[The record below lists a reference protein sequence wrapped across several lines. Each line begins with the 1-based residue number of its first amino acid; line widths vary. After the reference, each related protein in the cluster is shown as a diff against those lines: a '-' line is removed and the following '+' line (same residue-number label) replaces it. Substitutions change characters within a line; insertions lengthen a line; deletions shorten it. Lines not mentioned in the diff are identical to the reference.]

1 MVLNMHPPMK
11 NLVLPV
17 ETAARE
23 LDAKLL
29 LACVA
34 AERGYSAFVG
44 FQNEIRSHIAAI
56 PRGVYIGKGF
66 ASRKARFLRIL
77 KGLGFIITAWDEEG
91 LVHPAAEIYAKRRIS
106 AESLAF
112 LDGIFSWGQ
121 NYTELI
127 KSLPFYDGTPIHQ
140 VGNPRLDLLRTGLQR
155 YYAQD
160 VEKLQARLG
169 RYILFNSNFGRV
181 NSAIKRPRDEGVAGP
196 GTDPTLDALWL
207 KGMAYR
213 RELYQ
218 RFRSLIESVA
228 QKFPGHQIV
237 LRPHPAER
245 IESWDDISK
254 KNPNVQVLYE
264 GNVIPWLLGAEILIH
279 NGCTTAIES
288 VLMGRPA
295 VCYQP
300 IPADSPDWELPNSV
314 SHLADSDDAVLR
326 EIRTQIGGVSKLSVL
341 PAQRRKLDKYV
352 DIDEQKLACD
362 RIMDVIES
370 TYSAGTR
377 TAIYSRSLATLDAK
391 VRAVEK
397 HLRGMLPGNT
407 YSKWHQN
414 KQFPPLK
421 VAQVREM
428 TARLQSA
435 TGRFGGLDISEFRN
449 NIFKVTQKERN

>member
-1 MVLNMHPPMK
+1 MK
-11 NLVLPV
+11 NLILPV

-56 PRGVYIGKGF
+56 PRGVYIAKGF
-66 ASRKARFLRIL
+66 GSRKARFLKIL

-91 LVHPAAEIYAKRRIS
+91 LVHPAPQIYAKRRIS
-106 AESLAF
+106 PESLAF

-160 VEKLQARLG
+160 VEDLQARLG

-196 GTDPTLDALWL
+196 GTDPTLDRLWL

-213 RELYQ
+213 KELYQ
-218 RFRSLIESVA
+218 RFRSLMEDVA

-237 LRPHPAER
+237 LRPHPSER
-245 IESWDDISK
+245 IESWDEIRK
-254 KNPNVQVLYE
+254 RNPNVHVLFE

-288 VLMGRPA
+288 VLMGKPA

-300 IPADSPDWELPNSV
+300 IPAESPDWELPNSV
-314 SHLADSDDAVLR
+314 SHLADSDDAILR
-326 EIRTQIGGVSKLSVL
+326 KIRNQIDGRSRLSVL
-341 PAQRRKLDKYV
+341 PAQRRKLNKYA
-352 DIDEQKLACD
+352 DIDERRLACD
-362 RIMDVIES
+362 RIMDIIES
-370 TYSAGTR
+370 AYSADTR
-377 TAIYSRSLATLDAK
+377 SGFYSRSMATLDAK
-391 VRAVEK
+391 CRAVEK
-397 HLRGMLPGNT
+397 HLRGMLPGNI
-407 YSKWHQN
+407 YSKWHQH
-414 KQFPPLK
+414 KQFPPLEL
-421 VAQVREM
+421 AQVREM

-435 TGRFGGLDISEFRN
+435 TGRFGGLVVSEFRN
-449 NIFKVTQKERN
+449 NIFKVTQKESN